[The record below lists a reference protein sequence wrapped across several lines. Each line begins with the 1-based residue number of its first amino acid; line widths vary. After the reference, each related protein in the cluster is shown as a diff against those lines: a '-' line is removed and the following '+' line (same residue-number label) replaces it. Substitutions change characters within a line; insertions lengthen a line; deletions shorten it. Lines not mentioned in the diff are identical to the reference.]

1 MRLLRTY
8 GPFRGV
14 DLRGGE
20 VALSRSPDS
29 LNMWKDY
36 RLAGVV
42 STRPSMQLHSSW
54 INPVR
59 GLYFLNRQM
68 LIHTGNKLFSW
79 GEDGVVTE
87 VFDVTDMG
95 LLENVGRRA
104 SFLMDRG
111 SFQEL
116 YILTGSH
123 YLKYDGN
130 AMDVEGY
137 VPTTTIARAPEGGG
151 RSYEAV
157 NLLNP
162 RRINT
167 FLADGV
173 STQYFL
179 DAQDIDE
186 TDRVSVQVNGAYLK
200 TSAYTVDYAAGKVIF
215 NEAPAAPATDGQ
227 DNVSIRFSKTVPGY
241 RQRIEKCTLAVAF
254 DNRIF
259 FSGNPDHPNMLWHSA
274 LNDPAYIPDLNY
286 YQEGVDSAPIR
297 GMVAGNNALWVFREA
312 SNTDNTVFYHTPTL
326 DADYGKIYP
335 SAHGSA
341 SMGCVGGAINFNDD
355 IVFFSHRGMEGISGD
370 ITTEQ
375 AISHRS
381 SLVDR
386 KLLAEARYQD
396 MILAEWNGYLLVFA
410 GKNCYLADSR
420 AKFRNGNDVEY
431 EWFYWQ
437 LEQAVTCAQTH
448 DGVLYLG
455 TDAGVY
461 TLTGDADLESY
472 WVTSKDRF
480 GYPNMRKTTNKK
492 GCVVEA
498 TGDVAVEVRTNGTD
512 FATIGS
518 FNGVTDAFVPRIK
531 CKKFKDIQLKFR
543 SSTRF
548 SLEAGTLEC
557 YIGGYI
563 KR

>member
-36 RLAGVV
+36 RLAGVI

-173 STQYFL
+173 STQYCL

-241 RQRIEKCTLAVAF
+241 RQRIEKCTVAVAF

-274 LNDPAYIPDLNY
+274 LNDPEYIPDINY
-286 YQEGVDSAPIR
+286 YQEGMDFAPIR
-297 GMVAGNNALWVFREA
+297 ALVAGNNALWVFRESQDQGSA
-312 SNTDNTVFYHTPTL
+312 VFYHTPVL
-326 DADYGKIYP
+326 DDSYGKIYP
-335 SAHGSA
+335 SCHSGIST
-341 SMGCVGGAINFNDD
+341 GCVGPAVNFYDD
-355 IVFFSHRGMEGISGD
+355 ICFFSHRGMEAMTDD
-370 ITTEQ
+370 ITAQ
-375 AISHRS
+375 RSLRHRS

-386 KLLAEARYQD
+386 VLTTTAGYRD
-396 MILAEWNGYLLVFA
+396 MITVQWQGYLLAFMGKRCFA
-410 GKNCYLADSR
+410 ADSR
-420 AKFRNGNDVEY
+420 SLGSDGY
-431 EWFYWQ
+431 EWFLWEM
-437 LEQAVTCAQTH
+437 EQPVYCAQVH
-448 DGVLYLG
+448 EDVLYLG
-455 TDAGVY
+455 SEKGIY
-461 TLTGDADLESY
+461 TLTGQGDLPSH
-472 WVTSKDRF
+472 WVTARDDL
-480 GYPNMRKTTNKK
+480 GQPQMLKTTNKR
-492 GCVVEA
+492 GCVAQV
-498 TGDVAVEVRTNGTD
+498 TGDVALSAVTAKGEREVLTQESGGD
-512 FATIGS
+512 YLVG
-518 FNGVTDAFVPRIK
+518 RIK
-531 CKKFKDIQLKFR
+531 CKKFKDIQLKFH
-543 SSTRF
+543 SDSRF
-548 SLEAGTLEC
+548 SLETATLEC
-557 YIGGYI
+557 FVGGYV